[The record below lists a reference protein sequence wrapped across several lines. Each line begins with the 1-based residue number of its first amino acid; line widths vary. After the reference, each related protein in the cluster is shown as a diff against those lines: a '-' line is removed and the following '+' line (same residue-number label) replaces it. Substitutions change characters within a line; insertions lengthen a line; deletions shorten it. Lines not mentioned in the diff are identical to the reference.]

1 MKSQARTL
9 DVSWKGE
16 RLKHQARE
24 NLESEKGKELRKRR
38 GNEVESVFGDEKLN
52 KSKDRYLL
60 RGLNKVNIEAGLY
73 YISHNLRKIQRIL
86 IQKTQIL
93 N

>member
-1 MKSQARTL
+1 ML
-9 DVSWKGE
+9 ISWKGE

-24 NLESEKGKELRKRR
+24 NLESEKGKELRERR

-52 KSKDRYLL
+52 KSKGRHLL
-60 RGLNKVNIEAGLY
+60 RCLAKVNIEAGLY
-73 YISHNLRKIQRIL
+73 YMSHNLRKIHGFL
-86 IQKTQIL
+86 IKKTQMP